1 MPRLADLRVGRQV
14 CDQRETLDQGRLL
27 RYAGA
32 SCDFNRLHWDTEFA
46 ARVSPTGG
54 VVAHGMLNLG
64 ILSRVVTA
72 WAGGPERVRSL
83 RATFRAACP
92 VGAVVSYGAEVVEL
106 DEAGNTATLSV
117 WAELPTG
124 QRVID
129 RRTSRAV
136 VSLE

>member
-1 MPRLADLRVGRQV
+1 MPRLAELRPGTRVAE
-14 CDQRETLDQGRLL
+14 QRETLDQARLL

-32 SCDFNRLHWDTEFA
+32 SRDFNRLHWDNEFA
-46 ARVSPTGG
+46 AGVSPTGG

-64 ILSRVVTA
+64 ILSRVVTD
-72 WAGGPERVRSL
+72 WAGGPRRVRSL

-106 DEAGNTATLSV
+106 DEAANTAILSM
-117 WAELPTG
+117 WAELPDG
-124 QRVID
+124 QRIID

-136 VSLE
+136 VSLD

>member
-1 MPRLADLRVGRQV
+1 MPRLADLRVGARV
-14 CDQRETLDQGRLL
+14 AEQRETLDQARLL

-64 ILSRVVTA
+64 ILSGVVTA

-92 VGAVVSYGAEVVEL
+92 VGAVVSYGAEVVAL
-106 DEAGNTATLSV
+106 DEAANTATLSV

-136 VSLE
+136 VSLD